1 VKKAKAKKQP
11 RKKTAPRKTTKKA
24 DRSLQTRLEAEFS
37 EALKRARSYIDQ
49 PERLCTLVGEAA
61 RKAASMPKE
70 QFKETWA
77 YFQAMLRLMRA
88 YYRGDYRQV
97 SPTTLVVIIAA
108 IVYIV
113 NPFDL
118 IPDFVPGLGLLDD
131 AIVLAFAVQR
141 TRRALDDFMTWETAT
156 L

>member
-1 VKKAKAKKQP
+1 
-11 RKKTAPRKTTKKA
+11 
-24 DRSLQTRLEAEFS
+24 
-37 EALKRARSYIDQ
+37 
-49 PERLCTLVGEAA
+49 
-61 RKAASMPKE
+61 MPKE

-141 TRRALDDFMTWETAT
+141 TRRALDDFMTWETAA